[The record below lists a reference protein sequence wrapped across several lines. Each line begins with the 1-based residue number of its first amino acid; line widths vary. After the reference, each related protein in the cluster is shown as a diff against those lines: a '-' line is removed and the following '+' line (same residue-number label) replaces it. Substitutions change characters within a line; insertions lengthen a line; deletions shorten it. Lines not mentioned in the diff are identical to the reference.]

1 MAFTLTFPSGSAV
14 PSPDEVAEWLT
25 SRGEPFE
32 QTGPTDVVLK
42 ALPVRLLVDPE
53 DDSLVAHLEVT
64 PEAPLSRLVNLL
76 FGLSIA
82 ARADVRL
89 AGHGDVTRADLWLH
103 LADEQDR
110 LRIAKAIGRAA
121 EHGNREKIL
130 TSLWTIL
137 SSASPGRDVRWDI
150 SREHVVEILE
160 VDVPG
165 GIPLEEAQWHDAE
178 IQAGDTLPVP
188 VEGHLHILAWRWLS
202 AAYPALAD

>member
-1 MAFTLTFPSGSAV
+1 MAFTLTFPSSSSV
-14 PSPDEVAEWLT
+14 PSAEEIAEWLT
-25 SRGEPFE
+25 SRGEPFA
-32 QTGPTDVVLK
+32 QSGPTDIALK

-53 DDSLVAHLEVT
+53 DDALVAHLEVT

-89 AGHGDVTRADLWLH
+89 AGHGDVTRADLWLR

-110 LRIAKAIGRAA
+110 LRIAKAIEQAT
-121 EHGNREKIL
+121 EHGNRQKIL
-130 TSLWTIL
+130 STLWTIL
-137 SSASPGRDVRWDI
+137 SSASPGQDVRWDV
-150 SREHVVEILE
+150 SREQVVEILE
-160 VDVPG
+160 VEVPG
-165 GIPLEEAQWHDAE
+165 GIPLEEARWHDAE
-178 IQAGDTLPVP
+178 VQAGDPLPVP